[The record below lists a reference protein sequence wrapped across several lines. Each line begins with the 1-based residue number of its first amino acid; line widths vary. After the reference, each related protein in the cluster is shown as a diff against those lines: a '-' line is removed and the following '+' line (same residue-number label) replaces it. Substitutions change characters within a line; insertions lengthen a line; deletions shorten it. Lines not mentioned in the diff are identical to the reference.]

1 MKMNMTRWIEET
13 LASPVKKALPVLS
26 FPGIRL
32 IGATVRDVVSRGDR
46 QAECMKAIADRY
58 PTAASVSNMDLSVEA
73 EAFGAR
79 VVFSDE
85 EVPTVIGRL
94 VDTREDAAALPIP
107 PVGARRPGECIEAVR
122 TASKTIT
129 DRPVFAGV
137 IGPFSLAG
145 RLMEMSEIMVKCM
158 IEPETAEKTV
168 EKAANFLI
176 AYVSALKEA
185 GANGVVMAEPAAGLL
200 SPQLCD
206 DFSSRFVRKI
216 VETVEA
222 EDFLVVYHNCG
233 NTVPLADSILSTG
246 AKAFHFGNAI
256 KLRDIIGKFP
266 EDRIVMGNVDPSE
279 VFRNGDPET
288 VTRETLA
295 LVNELKNRRN
305 FVPSS
310 GCDIPPLTP
319 LENIDA
325 FFAAVDAAYKA

>member
-13 LASPVKKALPVLS
+13 LASPMKKALPVLS
-26 FPGIRL
+26 FPGIGL
-32 IGATVRDVVSRGDR
+32 IGATVREVVSRGDR

-85 EVPTVIGRL
+85 EVPTVTGRL
-94 VDTREDAAALPIP
+94 VDTMEEAEALPIP
-107 PVGARRPGECIEAVR
+107 SVGAGRTGECIKAVR
-122 TASKTIT
+122 IASKTVV

-145 RLMEMSEIMVKCM
+145 RLMEMTEIMVKCM
-158 IEPETAEKTV
+158 IEPETAERTV
-168 EKAANFLI
+168 EKATNFLVS
-176 AYVSALKEA
+176 YVSALKEA

-216 VETVEA
+216 VETVQA

-266 EDRIVMGNVDPSE
+266 EDRIVMGNVDPSG
-279 VFRNGDPET
+279 VFRNGDPDI

-305 FVPSS
+305 YVPSS